1 MDKRLK
7 THSLSKCRQK
17 SYSGSFRSPKKESNL
32 KFLWI
37 LLIFP
42 VVLIIAIIFLLS
54 SNAFNLKT
62 ISVEGLDDY
71 KKEKIEN
78 IISEQRETRNII
90 FSQESVVFFSKSQ
103 LAEELNSFNF
113 SKLSITKNIFKK
125 KLVITVQEREKAII
139 FLEKNY
145 YYFADREGNIVNR
158 QINCQNI
165 AIDNTAEKVEGQE
178 ENSSESTEQSEQS
191 KQLEELRAEEI
202 KNCLDFNDQYRREN
216 LFPFIENIGR
226 ERVTENGKNI
236 KIDNSYIDFSLKLY
250 NDLSENSEFGLN
262 RIVLDEEYNT
272 IKARLNNN
280 IDLYFSFKEDYMEQI
295 SRFFTLKRER
305 GAELKAQKY
314 IDLRYGDKIFY
325 Y

>member
-17 SYSGSFRSPKKESNL
+17 SYSSSFRSPQKESSL
-32 KFLWI
+32 RFLWI
-37 LLIFP
+37 LLIIP
-42 VVLIIAIIFLLS
+42 VVLAIAIIFLLS
-54 SNAFNLKT
+54 SNVFNIKT
-62 ISVEGLDDY
+62 ISVEGLEDY
-71 KKEKIEN
+71 KKEKIEK
-78 IISEQRETRNII
+78 IISEQQDKRNII
-90 FSQESVVFFSKSQ
+90 FSQNSIVFFRKSQ
-103 LAEELNSFNF
+103 LTEELNSFNF
-113 SKLSITKNIFKK
+113 SKLSITKNILKK
-125 KLVITVQEREKAII
+125 KLIITVQEREKAII

-145 YYFADREGNIVNR
+145 YYYADREGNIVNR

-165 AIDNTAEKVEGQE
+165 TTDNAAEKVEGQE
-178 ENSSESTEQSEQS
+178 ENSSENTEQSEQS

-226 ERVTENGKNI
+226 ERVTENVKNI
-236 KIDNSYIDFSLKLY
+236 KIDASYIDFALKLY

-280 IDLYFSFKEDYMEQI
+280 IDLYFSFKEDYMEQV
-295 SRFFTLKRER
+295 SRFFALKRER

>member
-1 MDKRLK
+1 
-7 THSLSKCRQK
+7 
-17 SYSGSFRSPKKESNL
+17 
-32 KFLWI
+32 
-37 LLIFP
+37 
-42 VVLIIAIIFLLS
+42 VAIIFLLS

-78 IISEQRETRNII
+78 IVSEQQETRNVI
-90 FSQESVVFFSKSQ
+90 FSQKSVVFFSKSQ
-103 LAEELNSFNF
+103 LTEELNSFNF

-125 KLVITVQEREKAII
+125 KLIITVQEREKAII

-165 AIDNTAEKVEGQE
+165 AIDNTTEKVEGQE
-178 ENSSESTEQSEQS
+178 ENSSENTEQSEQS